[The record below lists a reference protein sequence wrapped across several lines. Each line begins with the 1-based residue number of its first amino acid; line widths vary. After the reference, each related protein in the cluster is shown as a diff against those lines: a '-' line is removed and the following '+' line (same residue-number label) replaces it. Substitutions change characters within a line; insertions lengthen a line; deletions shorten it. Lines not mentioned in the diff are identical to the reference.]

1 MGKYILAMD
10 QGTASSKAIVFD
22 KQGLIVG
29 KVEKEFDQIY
39 PKSGWIEHDANE
51 IWYSQASSVVEVFDR
66 ADISVDDIAAI
77 GITNQRETTIVWDRL
92 TGKPVMNAIVWADR
106 RTSKICDKLK
116 EQGLQDTIKDKTGL
130 LLDAYFSGP
139 KIKWILDHTE
149 GLRERAEKGEI
160 AFGTVDSWL
169 IWKLTGG
176 RVHVTDVSNASRTM
190 LYNINTLDW
199 DDEMLDILDI
209 PRAML
214 PKVCSSSEIY
224 GYTDA
229 SLYGR
234 EIPIAGIGG
243 DQQAAL
249 FGQMCVE
256 KGMVKGTYNTGCFI
270 LMNIGEKPIKS
281 TNNLV
286 TTIAWKVGEKV
297 TYALEGSILSGGA
310 VVQWLRDEINVINS
324 VKEIEQL
331 ALTEKDNGGVYIV
344 PAFTGLG
351 APHWDQYARG
361 TFFGLNLGTTTGHI
375 ARATLES
382 IVFSSSDVMEAMEKD
397 SGMKVK
403 ELRAGGMFS
412 NKTLL
417 QFQSNIF
424 GVPVVKSN
432 VENMSALG
440 AVYLAGLAVGFWKDI
455 EDIKSNWKVKEEYC
469 ASMPK
474 EEISNYKKYWDK
486 AIERSMSWIDS
497 EE

>member
-1 MGKYILAMD
+1 MRKYILAMD

-22 KQGLIVG
+22 KQACVVG

-39 PKSGWIEHDANE
+39 PSSGLIEHDANE
-51 IWYSQASSVVEVFDR
+51 IWYTQASVVEEVLELSQVS
-66 ADISVDDIAAI
+66 IDDIAAI
-77 GITNQRETTIVWDRL
+77 GITNQRETTIVWDKT
-92 TGKPVMNAIVWADR
+92 TGIPVMNAIVWQDR
-106 RTSKICDKLK
+106 RTSKICDNLK
-116 EQGLQDTIKDKTGL
+116 EKGLQNTIKEKTGL

-139 KIKWILDHTE
+139 KIKWILDNNE
-149 GLRERAEKGEI
+149 GLRERAKKGEI

-176 RVHVTDVSNASRTM
+176 KVHVTDVSNASRTM
-190 LYNINTLDW
+190 LYNINTLEW
-199 DDEMLDILDI
+199 DNELLEILDI
-209 PRAML
+209 PKEML

-249 FGQMCVE
+249 FGQMCVD
-256 KGMVKGTYNTGCFI
+256 KGMVKATYNTGCFI
-270 LMNIGEKPIKS
+270 LMNIGDKPIKS
-281 TNNLV
+281 THNLI
-286 TTIAWKVGEKV
+286 TTIAWQIGDKV
-297 TYALEGSILSGGA
+297 TYALEGSILSAGA

-324 VKEIEQL
+324 VNEIEQL
-331 ALTEKDNGGVYIV
+331 ALTEKNSGGVYIV

-361 TFFGLNLGTTTGHI
+361 TFWGLNMGTTSGHI
-375 ARATLES
+375 ARAALES

-403 ELRAGGMFS
+403 ELRAGGMIS
-412 NKTLL
+412 NQTLL

-424 GVPVVKSN
+424 GVPVIKSN
-432 VENMSALG
+432 VENMAAQG
-440 AVYLAGLAVGFWKDI
+440 AVYLAGLAVGFWNDI
-455 EDIKSNWKVKEEYC
+455 EDIKSNWKATEKYS
-469 ASMPK
+469 ASMDEK
-474 EEISNYKKYWDK
+474 KINHYKSYWTK
-486 AIERSMSWIDS
+486 AVERSKSWIET

>member
-1 MGKYILAMD
+1 
-10 QGTASSKAIVFD
+10 
-22 KQGLIVG
+22 
-29 KVEKEFDQIY
+29 
-39 PKSGWIEHDANE
+39 
-51 IWYSQASSVVEVFDR
+51 
-66 ADISVDDIAAI
+66 
-77 GITNQRETTIVWDRL
+77 
-92 TGKPVMNAIVWADR
+92 
-106 RTSKICDKLK
+106 
-116 EQGLQDTIKDKTGL
+116 
-130 LLDAYFSGP
+130 
-139 KIKWILDHTE
+139 
-149 GLRERAEKGEI
+149 
-160 AFGTVDSWL
+160 
-169 IWKLTGG
+169 
-176 RVHVTDVSNASRTM
+176 
-190 LYNINTLDW
+190 
-199 DDEMLDILDI
+199 
-209 PRAML
+209 
-214 PKVCSSSEIY
+214 
-224 GYTDA
+224 
-229 SLYGR
+229 
-234 EIPIAGIGG
+234 
-243 DQQAAL
+243 
-249 FGQMCVE
+249 
-256 KGMVKGTYNTGCFI
+256 
-270 LMNIGEKPIKS
+270 
-281 TNNLV
+281 
-286 TTIAWKVGEKV
+286 VGEKV

-474 EEISNYKKYWDK
+474 EEIANYKKYWDK